1 MHPWPST
8 GWHPDDDMGS
18 VREAGLEPATS
29 SLSGMRSDLLSYT
42 RNDQASGNP
51 SGSRTPRRIGR
62 DSNPR
67 WGDAPYRF
75 SEPARMAA
83 PQPIHDMESGR
94 RDSNPR
100 LLRSERSTLPG
111 CATTRIK
118 APVRAVTMG
127 YAHRNGNTANG
138 TENGTRV
145 PSRPVCVSGV
155 SDMTVRMHPSSQ
167 PRRDSNPD
175 PRIESPG
182 CAEPCTPRGH

>member
-127 YAHRNGNTANG
+127 DAQPERKHGERDGERHLRAFP
-138 TENGTRV
+138 TRMRV
-145 PSRPVCVSGV
+145 RRVGHDRPHAPVIAAPPGFE
-155 SDMTVRMHPSSQ
+155 PG
-167 PRRDSNPD
+167 PPD
-175 PRIESPG
+175 
-182 CAEPCTPRGH
+182 